1 MPEIT
6 FRIVLELDLYVAG
19 RTVQQYG
26 VYELVGDKWCSTA
39 HVACAGDD
47 DDVEIEVIA

>member
-6 FRIVLELDLYVAG
+6 FKIVLELDLYVSG
-19 RTVQQYG
+19 REVRQYG
-26 VYELVGDKWCSTA
+26 VYELVGGKWRSTA

-47 DDVEIEVIA
+47 DVEIGVIA